1 MVGFFNLFSD
11 RPADQK
17 IVGNAIIRLCRSVNQ
32 TTPNSEWMKFKA
44 DPKAWLHKAGYRY
57 DGPGAGPNGEI
68 PAAVKIVPVVDT
80 EDTMHVR
87 VPWKGLVENPPM
99 FREDGAYPVTNPDR
113 FAVGLA
119 RYFMRHCR

>member
-17 IVGNAIIRLCRSVNQ
+17 IVGNAIIRLCKSVNQ
-32 TTPNSEWMKFKA
+32 ATPNSEWMAFKA

-68 PAAVKIVPVVDT
+68 PASVNIVPVYDT
-80 EDTMHVR
+80 ADTMHVR
-87 VPWKGLVENPPM
+87 VPWKGLMENPPTIKA
-99 FREDGAYPVTNPDR
+99 ESSYGPAGPDR
-113 FAVGLA
+113 FPVLLA